1 MTGDQHAPTDDGDS
15 AESGPLLA
23 ERRFKAAGAAW
34 QARFFRRK
42 LVLEPPSG
50 PVIVL
55 TDDEFVT
62 SAEIMPTGLI
72 VTKDTRRGFALDEEA
87 RVILRAWIEPFVEK
101 QLARNLRHR
110 VVPGVIWAGLVAIQ
124 NAFGVVTWSVFL
136 LLPAVIIAVLALR
149 LPRREVYL
157 AEAALWLLLA
167 TNLAV
172 IAFATQRWL
181 PLLPAFFCALAI
193 QHDLALFRFYAPT
206 RMTLGKNFRDD

>member
-1 MTGDQHAPTDDGDS
+1 M
-15 AESGPLLA
+15 
-23 ERRFKAAGAAW
+23 AAGAAW
-34 QARFFRRK
+34 KARFFRRK

-50 PVIVL
+50 PAIAL

-62 SAEIMPTGLI
+62 SAEIMPAGPI
-72 VTKDTRRGFALDEEA
+72 VTKDKRRGFALDEEA

-110 VVPGVIWAGLVAIQ
+110 VVPGVIWAGIVAIQ

-136 LLPAVIIAVLALR
+136 LLPAVIIVVLALR
-149 LPRREVYL
+149 LPRRDVYV

-167 TNLAV
+167 ANLAV
-172 IAFATQRWL
+172 IAFASHRWL

-193 QHDLALFRFYAPT
+193 RHDLALFRFYAPT
-206 RMTLGKNFRDD
+206 RTTLGKNFRDG